1 MYQQIGLVEC
11 SRLKYV
17 FWFCFSGL
25 DVFYSQGIA

>member
-17 FWFCFSGL
+17 FCFSGL